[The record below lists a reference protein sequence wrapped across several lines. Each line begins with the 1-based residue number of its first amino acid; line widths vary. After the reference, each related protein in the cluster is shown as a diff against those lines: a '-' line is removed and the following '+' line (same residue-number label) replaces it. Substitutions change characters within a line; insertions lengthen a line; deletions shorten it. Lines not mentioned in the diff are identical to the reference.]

1 MAKQVHH
8 YITEEG
14 LKKLNEELEL
24 LKTVRRS
31 EVAARLKEAISYG
44 DLKEN
49 SEYDSAKNDQ
59 ALTEARIREIE
70 EEIATAEVITKKV
83 GKGTTVALGS
93 TVTITNLDDPEEEDL
108 TFILVGS
115 TEVDPLNGKF
125 SNESPLGEAILGQE
139 VGTKVSF
146 RAPRGIMKYEIK
158 KVA

>member
-1 MAKQVHH
+1 MAKRIHH

-14 LKKLNEELEL
+14 LKKLNDELTE
-24 LKTVRRS
+24 LKTTRRS

-49 SEYDSAKNDQ
+49 AEYEAAKNDQ

-70 EEIATAEVITKKV
+70 DEIATAEVITKKAK
-83 GKGTTVALGS
+83 KGTAVELGS
-93 TVTITNLDDPEEEDL
+93 YVTVYNLDDEEEL
-108 TFILVGS
+108 SFTLVGS
-115 TEVDPLNGKF
+115 TEVDPLNNKF

-139 VGTKVSF
+139 IGTLVTIK
-146 RAPRGIMKYEIK
+146 APKGLTRFEIK

>member
-14 LKKLNEELEL
+14 LKKLNEELDF
-24 LKTVRRS
+24 LKTVRRTEVS
-31 EVAARLKEAISYG
+31 ERLKEAISYG

-70 EEIATAEVITKKV
+70 EEIATAEVIAKKTKK
-83 GKGTTVALGS
+83 GS
-93 TVTITNLDDPEEEDL
+93 TVELGSQISVKNLEDNEEF
-108 TFILVGS
+108 TFLLVGS

-125 SNESPLGEAILGQE
+125 SNESPIGEAVLGKE
-139 VGTKVSF
+139 LGAVVNFK
-146 RAPRGIMKYEIK
+146 APKGLMKYEITK
-158 KVA
+158 IA

>member
-14 LKKLNEELEL
+14 LKKLNEELEY

-31 EVAARLKEAISYG
+31 EVSERLKEAISYG

-49 SEYDSAKNDQ
+49 AEYDAAKNDQ

-70 EEIATAEVITKKV
+70 EEIATAEVISKKS
-83 GKGTTVALGS
+83 KKSTTVELGS
-93 TVTITNLDDPEEEDL
+93 VVTVRNSEDNEEIVF
-108 TFILVGS
+108 TLVGS
-115 TEVDPLNGKF
+115 TEVDPLNSKF
-125 SNESPLGEAILGQE
+125 SNESPIGEAVLGKE
-139 VGTKVSF
+139 VGAVVNFK
-146 RAPRGIMKYEIK
+146 APKGLMKYEII